1 MRKEKN
7 TSTIKLLNTGH
18 FLLTVVSFLLVFMNT
33 IEIGRSEA
41 RYYLYV
47 AALYGVLLYLLDR
60 TYNAYLVGFMSAGD
74 MAYSQSLSCTL
85 SIIGIYAATVLAWTR
100 FYNPIPFLLL
110 LLGQVICNILWSHL
124 ITRIYFRMIP
134 PQKTAVLYRTHED
147 LMRIEEIKENPRKF
161 RLSAFIPEDKLGKD
175 FKKTLAGYEALFV
188 IGIDAALR
196 NRIAQ
201 YCVEEN
207 IQGYFLPDVGDVI
220 LAGAKHIQSY
230 SVPVLNVE
238 RKAPVPEFLILKRVF
253 DFCAS
258 LIALILMSPFMLI
271 TALAVKLY
279 DGGPVFYTQTRLTK
293 DEKVFKMIKFRSMR
307 TDAEKDGVARLTT
320 ENDDRITPV
329 GKVIRAI
336 RMDEMPQLINIL
348 KGEMSIV
355 GPRPERPEIAS
366 QYAEEFP
373 AFKLRLQV
381 KAGLTGYAQ
390 VYGRYNTDP
399 HDKLE
404 MDMMYIN
411 KMGVFTDLMLIFG
424 TLRILFVKESTSG
437 IRAGHITAS
446 VMEREEREEE

>member
-1 MRKEKN
+1 MNKDKHV
-7 TSTIKLLNTGH
+7 STIKLLNTGH
-18 FLLTVVSFLLVFMNT
+18 FLLTVLSFLLVFAGT
-33 IEIGRSEA
+33 IELGRSEY
-41 RYYLYV
+41 RYYLYA

-85 SIIGIYAATVLAWTR
+85 SILGIYAVTVLAWTR
-100 FYNPIPFLLL
+100 FYNPLPFLFLL
-110 LLGQVICNILWSHL
+110 AGQVICNILWSRL
-124 ITRIYFRMIP
+124 ITWIYFRLIP
-134 PQKTAVLYRTHED
+134 PRKTAVLYRKRED
-147 LMRIEEIKENPRKF
+147 LMRVEEIKENPRKF
-161 RLSAFIPEDKLGKD
+161 RLSAFIPEEKLGPD
-175 FKKTLAGYEALFV
+175 FTQTLASYEALFV
-188 IGIDAALR
+188 IGIDASLR

-201 YCVEEN
+201 YCVERSV
-207 IQGYFLPDVGDVI
+207 QGYFLPDVGDVI
-220 LAGAKHIQSY
+220 LSGAQHIQSY

-238 RKAPVPEFLILKRVF
+238 RKRPVPEFLLLKRLF
-253 DFCAS
+253 DIAAS
-258 LIALILMSPFMLI
+258 LIGLILASPFMLI

-279 DGGPVFYTQTRLTK
+279 DHGPVFYTQTRLTK
-293 DEKVFKMIKFRSMR
+293 DAKVFKMIKFRSMR

-329 GKVIRAI
+329 GKIIRAI
-336 RMDEMPQLINIL
+336 RMDELPQLINIL

-355 GPRPERPEIAS
+355 GPRPERPEIAE
-366 QYAEEFP
+366 QYAREFP
-373 AFKLRLQV
+373 AFRLRLQV

-404 MDMMYIN
+404 MDLMYIN

-437 IRAGHITAS
+437 VQAGHITAS
-446 VMEREEREEE
+446 LTEEEKGAGK